1 MVNYLKVNKVAYNMT
16 SVCHASFLSVCLLI
30 DPVKLF
36 IKRLKARLSMPTY
49 VTETNELTS
58 RSLSQS
64 KTKRILHLCSPPL
77 ASRIRKSSDFN
88 NKA

>member
-64 KTKRILHLCSPPL
+64 KTKRILHLCSPTQ
-77 ASRIRKSSDFN
+77 ASRIRKSSGCK

>member
-1 MVNYLKVNKVAYNMT
+1 MLTVSNYFNTKDMVNYLKVNKVAYNMT

-64 KTKRILHLCSPPL
+64 KPKEYLI
-77 ASRIRKSSDFN
+77 FF
-88 NKA
+88 